1 MKLLAENV
9 DETDLSQTIGDLIAN
24 HDPSLMLVGVDYY
37 NNDTHIKDRQ
47 IWYYEDGQKKIDTE
61 ATNHRVSHNWHK
73 ILVDQKV
80 AYLLGRPPL
89 ISAEDEQFAKHLNA
103 LLDETWDDQ
112 LQELA
117 KNASNKG
124 VEWLM
129 PFIDGVGNFR
139 YIIIPAEQCIPIYE
153 TDYEE
158 ELVAMLRY
166 YPAVVDGEQKI
177 RAEWWTAEGVSTY
190 IETEAGVY
198 KLESEDGHFLQ
209 NRAPMGWGRVPFVE
223 FPNNVDRFA
232 DLKYYKEQIDVYDII
247 VSDLANDLTDVQK
260 LIFVLKGYGGQSLA
274 EFLQNLR
281 YYRAIQVDPEAGAGV
296 ETLSADP
303 PITAID
309 SSLDRLEENIYL
321 FGQGVNTKTDKFGSA
336 PSGIALKFLYTLLD
350 LKSNIMARRFSVA
363 IKTFCWFAARCL
375 EIKGVGTFDPHGVK
389 ITYNKSLLINDLEI
403 SQIAESSMGV
413 ISQETIV
420 AHHPWVDDVQ
430 AELKRLQAEQE
441 SRVDLSGYL
450 QEGDEQEG
458 EGEQPATEE

>member
-1 MKLLAENV
+1 MKLLAENI
-9 DETDLSQTIGDLIAN
+9 DETNINQTIADLIAK

-103 LLDETWDDQ
+103 LLDETWDDR

-124 VEWLM
+124 TEWLM

-139 YIIIPAEQCIPIYE
+139 YIIVPAEQCIPIYE

-166 YPAVVDGEQKI
+166 YPAVVGGETKT

-190 IETEAGVY
+190 TETEAGVY
-198 KLESEDGHFLQ
+198 KLESEDGHFFL
-209 NRAPMGWGRVPFVE
+209 NGTPMGWGRVPFVE
-223 FPNNVDRFA
+223 FPNNIERFA
-232 DLKYYKEQIDVYDII
+232 DLKYYKEQIDVYDIV
-247 VSDLANDLTDVQK
+247 VSDLANDLTDIQK
-260 LIFVLKGYGGQSLA
+260 LLFVLKGYGGQSLS

-281 YYRAIQVDPEAGAGV
+281 YYRVIQVDPEAGAGV

-309 SSLDRLEENIYL
+309 SFLDRQEENIFL
-321 FGQGVNTKTDKFGSA
+321 FGQGVNVKTDRFGSA

-363 IKTFCWFAARCL
+363 IKKFCWFAAKYL
-375 EIKGVGTFDPHGVK
+375 EIKGVGTFDSLGVK
-389 ITYNKSLLINDLEI
+389 ITYSKSLLINDLETT
-403 SQIAESSMGV
+403 QIATSSMGV

-420 AHHPWVDDVQ
+420 AHHPWVEDVQ
-430 AELKRLQAEQE
+430 VEMDRIAEEQQA
-441 SRVDLSGYL
+441 RVDLSGFV
-450 QEGDEQEG
+450 EDVEED
-458 EGEQPATEE
+458 PAAEE

>member
-1 MKLLAENV
+1 MKLLAENI
-9 DETDLSQTIGDLIAN
+9 DETNINQTIADLIAK

-47 IWYYEDGQKKIDTE
+47 IWYYEDGQKKVDTE

-89 ISAEDEQFAKHLNA
+89 ISAEDKQFARHLNA
-103 LLDETWDDQ
+103 LLDETWADR

-129 PFIDGVGNFR
+129 PFIDAAGSFR
-139 YIIIPAEQCIPIYE
+139 HIIVPAEQCVPIYE

-166 YPAVVDGEQKI
+166 YPAVVGGETKT

-198 KLESEDGHFLQ
+198 ELESEDGHFLM
-209 NRAPMGWGRVPFVE
+209 NETPMGWGRVPFVE
-223 FPNNVDRFA
+223 FPNNTDRFA

-281 YYRAIQVDPEAGAGV
+281 YYRAIQVDTEAGAGV

-309 SSLDRLEENIYL
+309 SSLDRLEENIFL
-321 FGQGVNTKTDKFGSA
+321 FGQGVNVKTDKFGSA

-363 IKTFCWFAARCL
+363 IKTLCWFAARYL

-389 ITYNKSLLINDLEI
+389 ITYNKSLLINDLEL

-420 AHHPWVDDVQ
+420 AHHPWVEDVQ
-430 AELKRLQAEQE
+430 VEMGRIAEEQQA
-441 SRVDLSGYL
+441 RVDLSGL
-450 QEGDEQEG
+450 VEDVEEDPDSPPPAAG
-458 EGEQPATEE
+458 E

>member
-1 MKLLAENV
+1 MKLLAENI
-9 DETDLSQTIGDLIAN
+9 DETNINQTIADLIAK

-37 NNDTHIKDRQ
+37 NNDTHIKGRQ
-47 IWYYEDGQKKIDTE
+47 IWYYEDGQKKVDTE

-80 AYLLGRPPL
+80 AYLLGRPPV
-89 ISAEDEQFAKHLNA
+89 ISAEDEQFAEQLNV
-103 LLDETWDDQ
+103 LLDETWDDR

-124 VEWLM
+124 TEWLM
-129 PFIDGVGNFR
+129 PFIDAAGNFR
-139 YIIIPAEQCIPIYE
+139 YIIIPAEQCIPVYE

-166 YPAVVDGEQKI
+166 YPAVVGGETKT

-198 KLESEDGHFLQ
+198 ALESEDGHFLM
-209 NRAPMGWGRVPFVE
+209 NGVPMGWGQVPFVE
-223 FPNNVDRFA
+223 FPNNIERFA
-232 DLKYYKEQIDVYDII
+232 DLKYYKEQIDVYDTI

-281 YYRAIQVDPEAGAGV
+281 YYRAIQVDPDAGAGV

-309 SSLDRLEENIYL
+309 SALDRLEENIYL

-336 PSGIALKFLYTLLD
+336 PSGIALKFLYSLLD

-363 IKTFCWFAARCL
+363 ITNFCWFAARYL
-375 EIKGVGTFDPHGVK
+375 EIKGVGTFDPHSVK
-389 ITYNKSLLINDLEI
+389 ITYNKSLLINDLEL
-403 SQIAESSMGV
+403 SQIAASSMGI

-420 AHHPWVDDVQ
+420 AHHPWVEDAQ
-430 AELKRLQAEQE
+430 AELTRLQSEQE
-441 SRVDLSGYL
+441 SKVDLSRYL
-450 QEGDEQEG
+450 QEGDEQER
-458 EGEQPATEE
+458 EGEQPGAGE

>member
-9 DETDLSQTIGDLIAN
+9 DETDLSQTIGDLIAD
-24 HDPSLMLVGVDYY
+24 HDPALMLVGVDYY

-103 LLDETWDDQ
+103 LLDEIWDDR

-139 YIIIPAEQCIPIYE
+139 YIIVPAEQCIPIYE

-166 YPAVVDGEQKI
+166 YPVTVHGEQKI

-209 NRAPMGWGRVPFVE
+209 NRAPMGWGRVPFIE

-260 LIFVLKGYGGQSLA
+260 LIFVLKGYGGQNLA

-363 IKTFCWFAARCL
+363 IKTFCWFAAKYL

>member
-9 DETDLSQTIGDLIAN
+9 DETDLSQTIGDLIAD
-24 HDPSLMLVGVDYY
+24 HDPALMLVGVDYY

-139 YIIIPAEQCIPIYE
+139 YIIVPAEQCIPIYE

-177 RAEWWTAEGVSTY
+177 RAEWWTAESVSTY
-190 IETEAGVY
+190 IETEEGVY
-198 KLESEDGHFLQ
+198 VLESEDGHFLM
-209 NRAPMGWGRVPFVE
+209 NGIPMGWGQVPFVE

-281 YYRAIQVDPEAGAGV
+281 YYRAIQVDPDAGAGV

-309 SSLDRLEENIYL
+309 SALDRLEENIFL

-336 PSGIALKFLYTLLD
+336 PSGIALKFLYSLLD

-363 IKTFCWFAARCL
+363 IKRFCWFVARYL
-375 EIKGVGTFDPHGVK
+375 EIKGVGTFDPLGVK
-389 ITYNKSLLINDLEI
+389 ITYNKSLLINDLEL
-403 SQIAESSMGV
+403 SQIATSSMGV

-420 AHHPWVDDVQ
+420 AHHPWVEDVQ
-430 AELKRLQAEQE
+430 VEMDRIAEEQQA
-441 SRVDLSGYL
+441 RVDLSGFV
-450 QEGDEQEG
+450 EDDPTAPP
-458 EGEQPATEE
+458 PAAEE

>member
-1 MKLLAENV
+1 MKLLAENI
-9 DETDLSQTIGDLIAN
+9 DETNINQTIADLIAK

-47 IWYYEDGQKKIDTE
+47 IWYYEDGQKQVDRE

-73 ILVDQKV
+73 VLVDQKV
-80 AYLLGRPPL
+80 AYLLGRPPI
-89 ISAEDEQFAKHLNA
+89 ISGDDEQFTTRLNL
-103 LLDETWDDQ
+103 LLDETWDDR

-124 VEWLM
+124 TEWLM
-129 PFIDGVGNFR
+129 PFIDVKGNFR
-139 YIIIPAEQCIPIYE
+139 YIIIPAEQCIPIFE

-166 YPAVVDGEQKI
+166 YPAVVGGETKT

-190 IETEAGVY
+190 IETEGGVY
-198 KLESEDGHFLQ
+198 MLESEEGHFLQ
-209 NRAPMGWGRVPFVE
+209 NEAPMGWGRVPFVE

-232 DLKYYKEQIDVYDII
+232 DLKYYKEQIDVYDIV

-281 YYRAIQVDPEAGAGV
+281 YYRAIQVDPDAGAGV

-309 SSLDRLEENIYL
+309 SALNRLEENIYL

-336 PSGIALKFLYTLLD
+336 PSGIALKFLYSLLD

-363 IKTFCWFAARCL
+363 IKNVCWFAARYL
-375 EIKGVGTFDPHGVK
+375 EIKGVGTFDPHGVT
-389 ITYNKSLLINDLEI
+389 ITYNKSLLINDLEL
-403 SQIAESSMGV
+403 SQIALGSTGI

-420 AHHPWVDDVQ
+420 AHHPWVDDAQVEMERL
-430 AELKRLQAEQE
+430 AEEQQT
-441 SRVDLSGYL
+441 RVDLSRFVTDD
-450 QEGDEQEG
+450 EGD
-458 EGEQPATEE
+458 PAGSPPAAEE

>member
-1 MKLLAENV
+1 MKLLAENI
-9 DETDLSQTIGDLIAN
+9 DETNINQTIATLIAK

-37 NNDTHIKDRQ
+37 NNDTRIKGRQ
-47 IWYYEDGQKKIDTE
+47 IWYYEDGQKQVDRE

-73 ILVDQKV
+73 LLVDQKV
-80 AYLLGRPPL
+80 AYLLGRPPV
-89 ISAEDEQFAKHLNA
+89 ISAEDEQFAEQLNV
-103 LLDETWDDQ
+103 LLDETWDDR

-129 PFIDGVGNFR
+129 PYIDAAGNFR
-139 YIIIPAEQCIPIYE
+139 YIIIPAEQCIPVYE

-166 YPAVVDGEQKI
+166 YPAVVGGETKT

-198 KLESEDGHFLQ
+198 DLESEDGHFSL
-209 NRAPMGWGRVPFVE
+209 NGTPMGWGRVPFVE
-223 FPNNVDRFA
+223 FANNEDRFA

-247 VSDLANDLTDVQK
+247 ISDLANDLTDVQK
-260 LIFVLKGYGGQSLA
+260 LIFVLKGYGGQSLS

-309 SSLDRLEENIYL
+309 SFLDRLEENIFL
-321 FGQGVNTKTDKFGSA
+321 FGQGVNVKTDKFGSA
-336 PSGIALKFLYTLLD
+336 PSGIALKFLYSLLD

-363 IKTFCWFAARCL
+363 IKKFCWFAAKYL
-375 EIKGVGTFDPHGVK
+375 EIKGAGTFDPHGVK
-389 ITYNKSLLINDLEI
+389 ITYNKSLLINDLEL
-403 SQIAESSMGV
+403 SQIAASSMGI

-420 AHHPWVDDVQ
+420 AHHPWVDDAQ
-430 AELKRLQAEQE
+430 AEMTRLQAEQE
-441 SRVDLSGYL
+441 SKVDLSRYL
-450 QEGDEQEG
+450 QEGDEQES
-458 EGEQPATEE
+458 EGEQPEAGV

>member
-1 MKLLAENV
+1 MKLLAENI
-9 DETDLSQTIGDLIAN
+9 DETNINQTIADLIAK
-24 HDPSLMLVGVDYY
+24 HDPSLMLVGVNYY

-47 IWYYEDGQKKIDTE
+47 IWYYEDGQKKVDTE
-61 ATNHRVSHNWHK
+61 ATNHRVSHDWHK

-103 LLDETWDDQ
+103 LLDETWDDR

-139 YIIIPAEQCIPIYE
+139 YIIIPAEQCIPVYE

-166 YPAVVDGEQKI
+166 YPAVVGGETKT

-198 KLESEDGHFLQ
+198 ALESEDGHFLM
-209 NRAPMGWGRVPFVE
+209 NGVPMGWGRVPFVE

-247 VSDLANDLTDVQK
+247 ANDLTDVQK
-260 LIFVLKGYGGQSLA
+260 LLFVLKGYGGQSLA

-281 YYRAIQVDPEAGAGV
+281 YYRAIQVDSEAGAGV

-321 FGQGVNTKTDKFGSA
+321 FGQGVNVKTDKFGSA

-363 IKTFCWFAARCL
+363 IKKFCWFAARYL
-375 EIKGVGTFDPHGVK
+375 EIKGVGTFDPLGVK
-389 ITYNKSLLINDLEI
+389 ITYNKSLLINDLETT
-403 SQIAESSMGV
+403 QIATSSMGV

-420 AHHPWVDDVQ
+420 AHHPWVEDVQ
-430 AELKRLQAEQE
+430 VEMERIAEEQQA
-441 SRVDLSGYL
+441 RVDLSGFV
-450 QEGDEQEG
+450 EDIEEDPASPPPAAG
-458 EGEQPATEE
+458 E

>member
-1 MKLLAENV
+1 MKLLAENI
-9 DETDLSQTIGDLIAN
+9 DETNLNQTIADLIAK

-47 IWYYEDGQKKIDTE
+47 IWYYEDGQKKVDTE

-80 AYLLGRPPL
+80 SYLLGRPPL

-103 LLDETWDDQ
+103 LLDETWDDR

-129 PFIDGVGNFR
+129 PFIDAAGNFR

-166 YPAVVDGEQKI
+166 YLAVVGGETKT
-177 RAEWWTAEGVSTY
+177 RAEWWTAESVSTY
-190 IETEAGVY
+190 IETKPGVY
-198 KLESEDGHFLQ
+198 DLESEDGHFLM
-209 NRAPMGWGRVPFVE
+209 NGVPMGWGRVPFVE
-223 FPNNVDRFA
+223 FANNEERFA
-232 DLKYYKEQIDVYDII
+232 DLKYYKEQIDVYDIV

-260 LIFVLKGYGGQSLA
+260 LIFVLKGYGGQSLS

-309 SSLDRLEENIYL
+309 SSLDRLEENIFL

-363 IKTFCWFAARCL
+363 IRKFCWFAAKYL
-375 EIKGVGTFDPHGVK
+375 EIKGAGTFDPNGVK
-389 ITYNKSLLINDLEI
+389 ITYNKSLLINDLETT
-403 SQIAESSMGV
+403 QIAASSMGI

-420 AHHPWVDDVQ
+420 AHHPWVDDAQ
-430 AELKRLQAEQE
+430 AELTRLQAEQE
-441 SRVDLSGYL
+441 SKVDLSRYL
-450 QEGDEQEG
+450 QEGDEQES
-458 EGEQPATEE
+458 EGEQSGAGE

>member
-1 MKLLAENV
+1 MKLLAENI
-9 DETDLSQTIGDLIAN
+9 DETNINQTIADLIAK

-47 IWYYEDGQKKIDTE
+47 IWYYEDGQKKVDTE

-80 AYLLGRPPL
+80 SYLLGRPPL

-103 LLDETWDDQ
+103 LLDETWDDR

-139 YIIIPAEQCIPIYE
+139 YIIIPAEQCIPVYE

-166 YPAVVDGEQKI
+166 YPAVVGGETKT

-198 KLESEDGHFLQ
+198 DLESEDGHFLL
-209 NRAPMGWGRVPFVE
+209 NGTPMGWGRVPFVE
-223 FPNNVDRFA
+223 FANNEERFA
-232 DLKYYKEQIDVYDII
+232 DLKYYKELIDVYDLVI
-247 VSDLANDLTDVQK
+247 SDLANDLTDIQK
-260 LIFVLKGYGGQSLA
+260 LIFVLKGYGGQSLT
-274 EFLQNLR
+274 EFVRNLR

-296 ETLSADP
+296 ETLSVDP
-303 PITAID
+303 AITAID
-309 SSLDRLEENIYL
+309 SFLNRVEENI
-321 FGQGVNTKTDKFGSA
+321 FIHGQGVNVKTDTFGTA
-336 PSGIALKFLYTLLD
+336 PSGIALKFLYSLLD
-350 LKSNIMARRFSVA
+350 LKSNVMARRFSVA
-363 IKTFCWFAARCL
+363 IKKFCWFAAKYL
-375 EIKGVGTFDPHGVK
+375 DLKGVGTFNPRSVK
-389 ITYNKSLLINDLEI
+389 ITYNKSLLINDLEL
-403 SQIAESSMGV
+403 SQIAGSSMGI

-420 AHHPWVDDVQ
+420 AHHPWVEDAQ
-430 AELKRLQAEQE
+430 AELTRLQSEQE
-441 SRVDLSGYL
+441 SKVDLSRYL
-450 QEGDEQEG
+450 QEGDEQES
-458 EGEQPATEE
+458 EGEQPGAGE

>member
-9 DETDLSQTIGDLIAN
+9 DETDLSQTIEDLIAN
-24 HDPSLMLVGVDYY
+24 HDPSIMLVGVDYY
-37 NNDTHIKDRQ
+37 NNDTRIKDRQ
-47 IWYYEDGQKKIDTE
+47 IWYYEDGQKKVDTE

-73 ILVDQKV
+73 LLVDQKV
-80 AYLLGRPPL
+80 AYLLGRPPV
-89 ISAEDEQFAKHLNA
+89 ISAEDEQFAEQLNV
-103 LLDETWDDQ
+103 LLDETWDDR

-129 PFIDGVGNFR
+129 PYIDAAGNFR
-139 YIIIPAEQCIPIYE
+139 YIIIPAEQCIPVYE

-166 YPAVVDGEQKI
+166 YPAVVGGETKT

-198 KLESEDGHFLQ
+198 DLESEDGHFSL
-209 NRAPMGWGRVPFVE
+209 NGTPMGWGRVPFVE
-223 FPNNVDRFA
+223 FANNEDRFA

-247 VSDLANDLTDVQK
+247 ISDLANDLTDVQK
-260 LIFVLKGYGGQSLA
+260 LIFVLKGYGGQSLS

-309 SSLDRLEENIYL
+309 SALDRLEENIFL

-336 PSGIALKFLYTLLD
+336 PSGIALKFLYSLLD
-350 LKSNIMARRFSVA
+350 LKSDIMARRFSVA
-363 IKTFCWFAARCL
+363 IKKFCWFAARYL
-375 EIKGVGTFDPHGVK
+375 EIKGVGTFDSRSVT
-389 ITYNKSLLINDLEI
+389 ITYSKSLLINDLEL
-403 SQIAESSMGV
+403 SQIATSSMGV

-420 AHHPWVDDVQ
+420 AHHPWVEDVQ
-430 AELKRLQAEQE
+430 VEMERIAEEQQA
-441 SRVDLSGYL
+441 RVDLSGFV
-450 QEGDEQEG
+450 EGVEEDPASPPPAAG
-458 EGEQPATEE
+458 E